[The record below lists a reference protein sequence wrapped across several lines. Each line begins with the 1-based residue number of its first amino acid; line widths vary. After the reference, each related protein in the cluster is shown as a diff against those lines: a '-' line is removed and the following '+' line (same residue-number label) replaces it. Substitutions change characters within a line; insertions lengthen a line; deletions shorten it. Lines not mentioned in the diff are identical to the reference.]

1 MEILQYFIDLL
12 KDPRGALMGWIEALG
27 PIWVYIPLF
36 AVIFAETGFVVTPF
50 LPGDSLLFTA
60 GVFAHGGGLNI
71 WVLLG
76 ILITAAILGDTTNYF
91 IGREFGERMIA
102 SGRIKA
108 LKPEYIEKTSD
119 FFHKHG
125 GKSIILARFFPIIRT
140 FAPFMAGVGHMC
152 LTRFWSY
159 NIVGGVIWVTLF
171 TLLGYFFG
179 GIPFVQ
185 DHFELVVIA
194 IVVISVIPLMGGA
207 VKSRMDK
214 RKAGDTIGAEREM

>member
-1 MEILQYFIDLL
+1 MEIIQYFIDLL
-12 KDPRGALMGWIEALG
+12 KDPRGAVMSWIEVLG
-27 PIWVYIPLF
+27 PTWVYIPLF

-71 WVLLG
+71 WILLAV
-76 ILITAAILGDTTNYF
+76 LITAAILGDTTNYF
-91 IGREFGERMIA
+91 IGREFGVKMIE

-108 LKPEYIEKTSD
+108 LKPEYIDRTHR
-119 FFHKHG
+119 FFEKHG

-140 FAPFMAGVGHMC
+140 FAPFLAGLGHMS
-152 LTRFWSY
+152 LPKFWSY
-159 NIVGGVIWVTLF
+159 NIVGGVLWVSLF

-194 IVVISVIPLMGGA
+194 IIVISVIPLFAGWI
-207 VKSRMDK
+207 KSRMDK
-214 RKAGDTIGAEREM
+214 RRDPDTEPLEGM